1 MADWSSS
8 EGGMMRAEQIASRL
22 CRGYAKAAGILG
34 HSGEQYRPDNPL
46 SPMQN
51 IYAHPMLAF
60 DSSADFTFSRSPN
73 WGGVMEYVLTDC
85 REDTVVGDILTCGG
99 NTFFVAAV
107 DDLRPPLCVAC
118 NRTVEISGVSGT
130 QGNVVEECPAAIILR
145 SKGEGS
151 GSGIPG
157 SAKPGQFVMYLPR
170 LPGTVL
176 QPYMTVTTDLDTTY
190 TINAAEMSDWGLRC
204 TMSLQQV

>member
-1 MADWSSS
+1 
-8 EGGMMRAEQIASRL
+8 
-22 CRGYAKAAGILG
+22 
-34 HSGEQYRPDNPL
+34 
-46 SPMQN
+46 
-51 IYAHPMLAF
+51 
-60 DSSADFTFSRSPN
+60 
-73 WGGVMEYVLTDC
+73 MEYVLTDC

-118 NRTVEISGVSGT
+118 NRIVEISGVSGT
-130 QGNVVEECPAAIILR
+130 QGNIVEECPAAIVLR
-145 SKGEGS
+145 SKGEGP

-170 LPGTVL
+170 LPGIVL
-176 QPYMTVTTDLDTTY
+176 QPYMTVATDLDTTY
-190 TINAAEMSDWGLRC
+190 TINAVEMSDWGLRC

>member
-170 LPGTVL
+170 LPAIVL

>member
-1 MADWSSS
+1 
-8 EGGMMRAEQIASRL
+8 MMRAEQIASRL

-118 NRTVEISGVSGT
+118 NRIVEISGVSGT
-130 QGNVVEECPAAIILR
+130 QGNIVEECPAAIVLR
-145 SKGEGS
+145 SKGEGP

-170 LPGTVL
+170 LPGIVL
-176 QPYMTVTTDLDTTY
+176 QPYMTVATDLDTTY
-190 TINAAEMSDWGLRC
+190 TINAVEMSDWGLRC

>member
-1 MADWSSS
+1 
-8 EGGMMRAEQIASRL
+8 MMRAEQIASRL
-22 CRGYAKAAGILG
+22 CRGYAKTAGILG

-60 DSSADFTFSRSPN
+60 DSSADFTFSRSPS

-118 NRTVEISGVSGT
+118 NRTVEVSGVSGT
-130 QGNVVEECPAAIILR
+130 QGNIVEECPAAIVLR

-157 SAKPGQFVMYLPR
+157 SAKPGQFVMYLPQ
-170 LPGTVL
+170 LPGIVL

>member
-118 NRTVEISGVSGT
+118 NRSVEVSGVSGT
-130 QGNVVEECPAAIILR
+130 QGNIVEECPAAIVLR

-170 LPGTVL
+170 LPGIVL